1 VGCISDIS
9 ISLSI
14 LKRINDIREIDEE
27 FRTNLEI
34 SSLSNYYQKKK
45 RTALLFNN
53 PSGNNNVL
61 LIGLFG
67 TYSRLQNMMERN
79 VPHIFKNFAS
89 LF

>member
-1 VGCISDIS
+1 M
-9 ISLSI
+9 
-14 LKRINDIREIDEE
+14 
-27 FRTNLEI
+27 NLEI

-45 RTALLFNN
+45 GTALLFNN
-53 PSGNNNVL
+53 PSGHNNLL

-79 VPHIFKNFAS
+79 VSHIFKNFAS